1 MFRYFLTNN
10 TFSCLVFQL
19 VEASYVFRFNW
30 TLDLYVLEKFCNGGI
45 AKL

>member
-10 TFSCLVFQL
+10 TLYCLVFQL
-19 VEASYVFRFNW
+19 VEASYVFNW